1 LNPLSIDRMK
11 RPSRQSRPGLSNGV
25 ASDASV
31 VRLLAIGL
39 AAGVFSALFGVGGG
53 IVIVPLLVAVVG
65 LDGRRATGTSL
76 AAIGITAAAGAVAY
90 GLHGDLKPGAAAIIG
105 VPAAFGAV
113 AGVTL
118 QQRLETRTLTF
129 GFALFLA
136 AVGIRL
142 LL

>member
-1 LNPLSIDRMK
+1 M
-11 RPSRQSRPGLSNGV
+11 
-25 ASDASV
+25 
-31 VRLLAIGL
+31 RLLATGL
-39 AAGVFSALFGVGGG
+39 VAGVFSALFGVGGG
-53 IVIVPLLVAVVG
+53 IIIVPLLVALVG
-65 LDGRRATGTSL
+65 FDGRRATGTSL
-76 AAIGITAAAGAVAY
+76 AAIGITASAGAVAY